1 MQAKGETAAQTQQ
14 ITQKEHVPMEV
25 NSPSPTGANTSSEIV
40 RRPSTNHSKP
50 KFMV

>member
-14 ITQKEHVPMEV
+14 ITQKGGVPMQA
-25 NSPSPTGANTSSEIV
+25 NFPSPTGANTSSEIV
-40 RRPSTNHSKP
+40 TRPSTNHTTP